1 MTGTL
6 LAISGSL
13 RTKSSNTAVLLAAA
27 GLAPEGVEVKL
38 FKGLEDLPFFNPD
51 KESTDHPAVLHFRR
65 EIKEARALLIC
76 SPEYAHGIPG
86 VLKNALDWIVG
97 TAELDKKKIGVINV
111 TPLPATGTAYALEN
125 LVEILR
131 TMSADVKDEYVLK
144 IGEIKSKF
152 QDEVLTDEKT
162 KAQLKSLLEK
172 LLDKLNSVQNET

>member
-1 MTGTL
+1 MTGKL

-13 RTKSSNTAVLLAAA
+13 RAQSSNTAVLLAAA

-51 KESTDHPAVLHFRR
+51 IEHTLHPAVLHFRQ
-65 EIKEARALLIC
+65 EITSAQALLIC

-111 TPLPATGTAYALEN
+111 TPLPVTEKAYALEN
-125 LVEILR
+125 LVEVLR
-131 TMSADVKDEYVLK
+131 TMSADVKDDTILK

-152 QDEVLTDEKT
+152 QNGVLVDETVKT
-162 KAQLKSLLEK
+162 QLRQLLLE
-172 LLDKLNSVQNET
+172 LSPV